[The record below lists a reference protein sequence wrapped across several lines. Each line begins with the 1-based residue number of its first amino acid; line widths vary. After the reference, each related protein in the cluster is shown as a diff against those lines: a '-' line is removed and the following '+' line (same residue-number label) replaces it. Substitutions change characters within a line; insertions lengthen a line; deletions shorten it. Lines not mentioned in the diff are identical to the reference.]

1 MKDLDDLFELTR
13 ARNWQAVVL
22 KVELSNFDGKN
33 LQKTKNHQVCKDEIF
48 WAEKNVCHNL
58 AHVPKFTELLMS
70 TEQSSVN
77 GNLLSHTKLVYFLSW
92 RIGWFQIQ

>member
-33 LQKTKNHQVCKDEIF
+33 LQKTK
-48 WAEKNVCHNL
+48 
-58 AHVPKFTELLMS
+58 LLLIS
-70 TEQSSVN
+70 
-77 GNLLSHTKLVYFLSW
+77 
-92 RIGWFQIQ
+92 